1 MDKTT
6 TKQEIPQQF
15 IDNNLANLPADKRS
29 KIASMGGKAK
39 GKKMREERQVKD
51 LLHDLLYS
59 DFTGDE
65 KIKETLEH
73 KGAATNEV
81 NGLLYQMV
89 KRSGRSSTMA
99 ELLFKLH
106 GDLQDG
112 TNVQVNVINQMSDD
126 QIQAELDKLGGGN
139 GCINITPEP
148 PKIE

>member
-1 MDKTT
+1 MD
-6 TKQEIPQQF
+6 TKQRHKGMENLIPFNERTPEEQ
-15 IDNNLANLPADKRS
+15 AA
-29 KIASMGGKAK
+29 IASIGGKAK
-39 GKKMREERQVKD
+39 GKKQREQRQVKD

-59 DFTGDE
+59 DFTGDD
-65 KIKETLEH
+65 KIKETLEC
-73 KGAATNEV
+73 KGATVNEA
-81 NGLLYQMV
+81 NGLLYQMM
-89 KRSGRSSTMA
+89 KRAGRSSTMA

>member
-1 MDKTT
+1 MD
-6 TKQEIPQQF
+6 TKQKAPDEF
-15 IDNNLANLPADKRS
+15 VKHNFLNLSPEERS
-29 KIASMGGKAK
+29 AIARKAQLESAK
-39 GKKMREERQVKD
+39 ARKENRQVKD

-59 DFTGDE
+59 DFSGDE
-65 KIKETLEH
+65 NTKNLLAS
-73 KGAATNEV
+73 KGVAGNEV
-81 NGLLYQMV
+81 NGLLVQMM
-89 KRSGRSSTMA
+89 KRAGRSSTMA

>member
-1 MDKTT
+1 MD
-6 TKQEIPQQF
+6 TKQEIPKQF
-15 IDNNLANLPADKRS
+15 LANNFLNLTPEQRKA
-29 KIASMGGKAK
+29 IASKGGKAGVK
-39 GKKMREERQVKD
+39 AQKEQRQIKD

-59 DFTGDE
+59 DFDGDE
-65 KIKETLEH
+65 KIKKTLED
-73 KGAATNEV
+73 KGASVNEA
-81 NGLLYQMV
+81 NGLLYQMM
-89 KRSGRSSTMA
+89 KRAGRSSTMA

-126 QIQAELDKLGGGN
+126 QIQAELDKLGGGD